1 MATLLVTGGAG
12 FIGSCYVLA
21 RCGVG
26 DTVINLDKLTYSD
39 NPENFASLSGNPRHI
54 FVHSDI
60 GNAELVEHLLKTYS
74 QTPWS
79 TLPPKAM
86 WTVRLSI
93 RKPLCVPTSLERVRF
108 CAPPKF
114 GGTNWMLT
122 KEPPFASSISPRTR
136 YSERCNPAI
145 RPLRKQRR
153 IAPTVLIPLQKLP
166 VTILSGL
173 STKPTAFPRSSPI
186 VRITMARASF
196 LKNLFRW
203 LRSMHWPARRSP
215 YMEPAP
221 TSVTGSM

>member
-1 MATLLVTGGAG
+1 MATLLVTGGTG

-60 GNAELVEHLLKTYS
+60 GNAELVEHLLKTYQPDAVVNFAAES
-74 QTPWS
+74 H
-79 TLPPKAM
+79 
-86 WTVRLSI
+86 VDRSI
-93 RKPLCVPTSLERVRF
+93 TDPEPLCVPTSSERVRF
-108 CAPPKF
+108 CVPPKF

-145 RPLRKQRR
+145 RPLGKQRR
-153 IAPTVLIPLQKLP
+153 IAPTALIPLQKLP

-173 STKPTAFPRSSPI
+173 STKPTTFPR
-186 VRITMARASF
+186 
-196 LKNLFRW
+196 
-203 LRSMHWPARRSP
+203 
-215 YMEPAP
+215 
-221 TSVTGSM
+221 